1 MDEKEVLHG
10 YVIDS
15 HIWVG
20 HKRICFGIAEDQTI
34 EFPYMTCV
42 YESEG
47 YMYPVCDRLHSSALW
62 HRPRVRVLVPTSSG
76 AFKRE

>member
-42 YESEG
+42 Y
-47 YMYPVCDRLHSSALW
+47 LA
-62 HRPRVRVLVPTSSG
+62 
-76 AFKRE
+76 